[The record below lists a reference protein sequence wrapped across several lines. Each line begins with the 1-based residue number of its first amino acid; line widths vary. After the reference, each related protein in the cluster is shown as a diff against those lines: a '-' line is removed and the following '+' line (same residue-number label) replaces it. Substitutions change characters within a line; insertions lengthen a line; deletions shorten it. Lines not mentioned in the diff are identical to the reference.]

1 METRYTYDA
10 KRSKMLFPRKNKE
23 KLPDLVVE
31 RSMFLAK
38 NFFLVQVRKILL
50 HNCFSIINISFDT
63 D

>member
-31 RSMFLAK
+31 RSMFLA
-38 NFFLVQVRKILL
+38 
-50 HNCFSIINISFDT
+50 
-63 D
+63 